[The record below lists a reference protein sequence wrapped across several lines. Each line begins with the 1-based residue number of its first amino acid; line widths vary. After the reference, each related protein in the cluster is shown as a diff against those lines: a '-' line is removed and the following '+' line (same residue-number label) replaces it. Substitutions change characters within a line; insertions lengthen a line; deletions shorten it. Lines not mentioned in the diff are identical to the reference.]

1 MKKKGV
7 VKGVALSETQEQ
19 KEEEA
24 LLKGRRGGRGVGG
37 GRSDDRRE
45 GSNSSKCRGRVNL
58 KERLLLRVISRFNL
72 PDGRINHW

>member
-24 LLKGRRGGRGVGG
+24 LLKGRRGGRGWGAAEVTTDAKGQIPQ
-37 GRSDDRRE
+37 SVE
-45 GSNSSKCRGRVNL
+45 G
-58 KERLLLRVISRFNL
+58 E
-72 PDGRINHW
+72 